1 MIHLDEVS
9 GVLRE
14 PVRGSQGEELGLI
27 DSLYVDSAAGTP
39 TFICV
44 QAGGSSSE
52 RHLVPLVDATVGS
65 AGVIVPYTETV
76 VLTSPLVHQDLDP
89 ELEPDE
95 QERLYRH
102 YGLVGGLVEAG
113 ETSGS
118 PTRDRTGERSSDLH
132 GTSET
137 GPRGGSEAVARPQ
150 ERLGGLTN
158 RVDVKARLDRYI
170 VDPSPSAAG
179 LLVPVAAGSQ
189 PLTGLTGGPTT
200 ASAGAGVSEEV
211 RRGQPAGD
219 AAAPGDPAQ
228 GTVVQRWPHIELDRD
243 EPLPVTSAVV
253 ATVFVDTTAP
263 TDEDEDSAPLALPD
277 ITEVRLRV
285 LLVSSSNLQVDG
297 DPQGWIT
304 IKSDTERSTEAR
316 FVLRVL
322 APANG
327 SGVITALLTYEGR
340 PVGSVCRRVDL
351 GAAAGTPER
360 EELPA
365 AVMRLNLGVRRPDL
379 TVQVA
384 KIYDSGRER
393 FQCTVSTPHLPGYE
407 AGITAPWNLPDANTT
422 KDLVLGRMVG
432 FTLAG
437 VTSQARKAALVGA
450 GLDLFKAAPD
460 NFKDVYWT
468 LRDQGLP
475 HASLLVVSSEP
486 FVPWELMIPSRDG
499 IEDSVPLGVSSAVG
513 RWVDPKQVSPPQTL
527 KLDSSYVI
535 APTYDDSRRLGFAAE
550 EANYVCEA
558 FSGRRISP
566 ALFAVIEAVLA
577 KGGASLLHVICHGN
591 DEGGPEQVID
601 LDPDEKL
608 TDGMLLGMGS
618 TKAALRAARP
628 MVFLNACQVGRQRPA
643 LVGTGG
649 FAARFIDCGA
659 SAVVAPIWS
668 VKDSVAAH
676 VARLFYEQ
684 VKSSPGKPFA
694 AILSDLRR
702 KAYVGPDSE
711 DSLAAYCFYG
721 DPLAATSA

>member
-39 TFICV
+39 TFISL
-44 QAGGSSSE
+44 QAGGSASE

-65 AGVIVPYTETV
+65 AGVFVPYTESV
-76 VLTSPLVHQDLDP
+76 VLTSPVVDLDP

-102 YGLVGGLVEAG
+102 YGLVSGLSEAR
-113 ETSGS
+113 ETSAS
-118 PTRDRTGERSSDLH
+118 QTTTSDRTGGPSSDVH
-132 GTSET
+132 GTAGT
-137 GPRGGSEAVARPQ
+137 GARDGSANVARSQ

-158 RVDVKARLDRYI
+158 RVDPKARLDRYI
-170 VDPSPSAAG
+170 VDSSLSAAG
-179 LLVPVAAGSQ
+179 LLVPVTAGSP
-189 PLTGLTGGPTT
+189 PLEGLTGEPATE
-200 ASAGAGVSEEV
+200 SAGAGVPEEV

-219 AAAPGDPAQ
+219 AAAPGNLAQ
-228 GTVVQRWPHIELDRD
+228 GTVVQRWPHIDLDRD

-263 TDEDEDSAPLALPD
+263 TDEDEDSTPLALPD
-277 ITEVRLRV
+277 STEVRLRV

-297 DPQGWIT
+297 DPQAWIT
-304 IKSDTERSTEAR
+304 IKSDTERSTKAK
-316 FVLRVL
+316 FVLRVI
-322 APANG
+322 AQANG
-327 SGVITALLTYEGR
+327 SGVITALLTHEGR
-340 PVGSVCRRVDL
+340 PVGSVCRRVDI

-365 AVMRLNLGVRRPDL
+365 AVMSLNLAARRPDL

-393 FQCTVSTPHLPGYE
+393 FQCTVSTPHLPAYE
-407 AGITAPWNLPDANTT
+407 AGITGPWNIPDANTT

-437 VTSQARKAALVGA
+437 VTSQARRAALVGA

-460 NFKDVYWT
+460 NFREVYWA

-499 IEDSVPLGVSSAVG
+499 MEDSVPLGVTSAVG

-535 APTYDDSRRLGFAAE
+535 APTYDDSRRLGFAAG
-550 EANYVCEA
+550 EASYVCEA

-591 DEGGPEQVID
+591 DGGPEQVID

-608 TDGMLLGMGS
+608 TDGMLPGMTS

-676 VARLFYEQ
+676 VARLFYEE
-684 VKSSPGKPFA
+684 VKASPGKPFA

-702 KAYVGPDSE
+702 RAYLGPDPE
-711 DSLAAYCFYG
+711 DSWAAYCFYG
-721 DPLAATSA
+721 DPLAAMSA